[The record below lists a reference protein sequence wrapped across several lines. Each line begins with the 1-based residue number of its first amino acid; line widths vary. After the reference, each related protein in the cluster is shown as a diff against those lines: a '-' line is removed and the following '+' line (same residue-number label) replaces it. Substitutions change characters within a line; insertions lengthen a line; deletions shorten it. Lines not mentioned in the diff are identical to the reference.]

1 MVGTIFINSIAAMQS
16 TYATNAKIV
25 LKPLHKFVGVP
36 DIISGMNTL
45 RLENGEYHISIG
57 NLFYDQSK
65 DIIFN

>member
-16 TYATNAKIV
+16 TYATNAKII
-25 LKPLHKFVGVP
+25 LKPLHKFVQEPNV
-36 DIISGMNTL
+36 ISGMNMKQL
-45 RLENGEYHISIG
+45 DNGEYHISIG